1 MLTYLAKRLAMM
13 VPLLVG
19 ITFISF
25 LIMHLAPGSPTD
37 LATDL
42 NPKVSEIAK
51 ERLTKLYGLDKPLPV
66 QYWNWLKRLAVLD
79 FGRSFAPDGQP
90 V

>member
-37 LATDL
+37 
-42 NPKVSEIAK
+42 EI
-51 ERLTKLYGLDKPLPV
+51 
-66 QYWNWLKRLAVLD
+66 
-79 FGRSFAPDGQP
+79 GRAH